1 MKAEDMEMSPDD
13 FLGESEPIE
22 ADHERDHVSLQPE
35 DHNQGDT
42 GKTEHE
48 RWKEP

>member
-1 MKAEDMEMSPDD
+1 MKAEAMEMSSGD
-13 FLGESEPIE
+13 FLDESNRIE
-22 ADHERDHVSLQPE
+22 ADHERDHVFLQPE
-35 DHNQGDT
+35 DHNQGHI

>member
-1 MKAEDMEMSPDD
+1 MNAEAGEMSSGY
-13 FLGESEPIE
+13 FLGQSDPIE
-22 ADHERDHVSLQPE
+22 ADYEGDHVSLQPE
-35 DHNQGDT
+35 DHNQGHI